1 MRRLVELSLELPA
14 GWFEIPVT
22 HGADAEL
29 AGWATSTAHDA
40 WQLRAAAGVSEEAV
54 FPDAGRNVA
63 VELASLALNL
73 RAQLAGVEQGHA
85 VAHAWVP
92 LPEMGFVSAVV
103 VAQLAERSEERS
115 PHRYVATLEAL
126 ADAAGSGSGDVHR
139 DASRATWVGTPARPA
154 LDGRALRPDAGVMTL
169 ERTCFGIFRAHTEM
183 IEVLFI
189 APPPRSRTCRPR
201 PTRCSR
207 VCGSASWTPHEQVV
221 TPGHDASCS
230 PGRGQR
236 PSSAPRPR
244 DLRAAGLRQ
253 QVGRDDRLAAAA
265 RRRPIDLRA
274 RGQGAGLG
282 RPRSRWRPRSPQSRS
297 PPRSWAATSSGR
309 VEVESTRSPCIRRA
323 FPGSELRELPAKCGA
338 HPGLGCA
345 ARQGGEQSVEV
356 SIASRPDSDRLL
368 ALVPD
373 PDFGSADDRQ
383 HSTRSRARSSS
394 CDAGSVPTW
403 VLLPRTRRRGL
414 MALVA

>member
-1 MRRLVELSLELPA
+1 MAVRRLVELSLELPA

-73 RAQLAGVEQGHA
+73 RSQLAGVEQGHA

-139 DASRATWVGTPARPA
+139 ERLEGDLGGDTLRGLHSMVGHY
-154 LDGRALRPDAGVMTL
+154 DPDAGVAAL
-169 ERTCFGIFRAHTEM
+169 EERTCFGIFPAHSTEM

-189 APPPRSRTCRPR
+189 AERPAAFEDM
-201 PTRCSR
+201 PTETY
-207 VCGSASWTPHEQVV
+207 ALLE
-221 TPGHDASCS
+221 
-230 PGRGQR
+230 
-236 PSSAPRPR
+236 
-244 DLRAAGLRQ
+244 GLR
-253 QVGRDDRLAAAA
+253 VGVVDAA
-265 RRRPIDLRA
+265 
-274 RGQGAGLG
+274 
-282 RPRSRWRPRSPQSRS
+282 
-297 PPRSWAATSSGR
+297 
-309 VEVESTRSPCIRRA
+309 
-323 FPGSELRELPAKCGA
+323 
-338 HPGLGCA
+338 
-345 ARQGGEQSVEV
+345 
-356 SIASRPDSDRLL
+356 
-368 ALVPD
+368 
-373 PDFGSADDRQ
+373 
-383 HSTRSRARSSS
+383 
-394 CDAGSVPTW
+394 
-403 VLLPRTRRRGL
+403 
-414 MALVA
+414 